1 MVKILTPINF
11 FDTNI
16 FRFKLHQ
23 IVVGFDERKNLIAQM
38 NLSSEENGK
47 VNIEANSHE
56 NFQCSMDPNLREIK
70 SLKRELEG
78 LFI

>member
-38 NLSSEENGK
+38 NLSSEENESEHRSK
-47 VNIEANSHE
+47 L
-56 NFQCSMDPNLREIK
+56 P
-70 SLKRELEG
+70 
-78 LFI
+78 